1 MSCANMAL
9 GIAGATAVAVGL
21 GAMLFGFFRGLLDAG
36 SREGAGLL
44 AFVLGI
50 TAIALGGW
58 LLRLC

>member
-1 MSCANMAL
+1 MSCANLAL
-9 GIAGATAVAVGL
+9 GLAGGALVAAGIGGMVV
-21 GAMLFGFFRGLLDAG
+21 GFFRGLLDAR

-44 AFVLGI
+44 VFVLGM